1 MRKFHTILVCK
12 EKRLGTMKNALS
24 YFTAAFS
31 AMGAL
36 ALVAHL
42 TGHGEYIFHAGFL
55 GLVIIAMVGALHLA
69 NVMGKRSEVFDAHI
83 LTVERLDGKVD
94 KLDAKLDKKV
104 DKLDAKLDK
113 EVDKLDTKIDKL
125 DTKVDKLD
133 ARVGGLETKVGG
145 LETKVGGLET
155 KVGGIHSVLTQLVSL
170 IDKDGQIDLDAP
182 MLKSSPYYL
191 SEFGKKIVK
200 KINGQTLLEKYVHKI
215 DVPEGINAYE
225 IQEQCFN
232 YAKYDLMKEVTN
244 EEKDIIQMYAYESGD
259 PMYYATDVMGV
270 LFRDY
275 WFKERGV
282 PIPKPKPEKP
292 KKRA

>member
-1 MRKFHTILVCK
+1 MKHVLPYIA
-12 EKRLGTMKNALS
+12 TMASAIAGLS
-24 YFTAAFS
+24 WASHLMGYPEYAIHAG
-31 AMGAL
+31 AMGF
-36 ALVAHL
+36 VAVVFV
-42 TGHGEYIFHAGFL
+42 GIAHGC
-55 GLVIIAMVGALHLA
+55 IAF
-69 NVMGKRSEVFDAHI
+69 GKRSEVFEAHV

-94 KLDAKLDKKV
+94 KLDE
-104 DKLDAKLDK
+104 KLDK

-145 LETKVGGLET
+145 LETKV
-155 KVGGIHSVLTQLVSL
+155 VGIHSVLTQLVSL

-282 PIPKPKPEKP
+282 PIPKPKPEKS

>member
-1 MRKFHTILVCK
+1 MKHVLPYIA
-12 EKRLGTMKNALS
+12 TMASAIAGLS
-24 YFTAAFS
+24 WASHLMGYPEYAIHAG
-31 AMGAL
+31 AMGF
-36 ALVAHL
+36 VAVVFV
-42 TGHGEYIFHAGFL
+42 GIAHGC
-55 GLVIIAMVGALHLA
+55 IAF
-69 NVMGKRSEVFDAHI
+69 GKRSEVFEAHV

-94 KLDAKLDKKV
+94 KLDE
-104 DKLDAKLDK
+104 KLDK

-133 ARVGGLETKVGG
+133 ARVGGLETKVDKLDARVGG

-232 YAKYDLMKEVTN
+232 YAKYDLMKEVTD

-282 PIPKPKPEKP
+282 PIPKPKTAKP

>member
-1 MRKFHTILVCK
+1 MKHILPYIVAMPSAVVASSSASHLMGYPEYTISAGVVGFFVVVLVGV
-12 EKRLGTMKNALS
+12 LHGGI
-24 YFTAAFS
+24 AF
-31 AMGAL
+31 
-36 ALVAHL
+36 
-42 TGHGEYIFHAGFL
+42 
-55 GLVIIAMVGALHLA
+55 
-69 NVMGKRSEVFDAHI
+69 GKRSEVFDAHI
-83 LTVERLDGKVD
+83 LTVE
-94 KLDAKLDKKV
+94 KLDAKI
-104 DKLDAKLDK
+104 DKLDEKLDK
-113 EVDKLDTKIDKL
+113 EVDKLDTKI
-125 DTKVDKLD
+125 DKLD

-232 YAKYDLMKEVTN
+232 YAKYELMKEVTD
-244 EEKDIIQMYAYESGD
+244 EEKDVIQMYAYESGD

-282 PIPKPKPEKP
+282 PIPKPKTEKA

>member
-1 MRKFHTILVCK
+1 MWKFHTILVCK

-94 KLDAKLDKKV
+94 KLDE
-104 DKLDAKLDK
+104 KLDK

-133 ARVGGLETKVGG
+133 ARVGGLETKVDKLDARVGG

-282 PIPKPKPEKP
+282 PIPKPKTAKP